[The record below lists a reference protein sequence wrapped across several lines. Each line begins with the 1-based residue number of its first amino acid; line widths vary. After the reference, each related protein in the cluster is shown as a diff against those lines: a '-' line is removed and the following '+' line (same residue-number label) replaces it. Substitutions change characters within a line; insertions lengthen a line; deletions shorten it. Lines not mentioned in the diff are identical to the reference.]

1 MNEKLKPYAEFLEA
15 TAEKLVEYQPQKVVL
30 CAILPE
36 GEVMTAYLGDVG
48 PQSKA
53 LMAHSIECDSIMD
66 VMRAN
71 AGEIIRAAEE
81 QEGDDNA

>member
-1 MNEKLKPYAEFLEA
+1 MDEKLKPYAEFLEA
-15 TAEKLVEYQPQKVVL
+15 IAEKLVEYQPQKVVL

-53 LMAHSIECDSIMD
+53 LMAHTLYSHSIMD
-66 VMRAN
+66 IMRAN
-71 AGEIIRAAEE
+71 AGEIIRAAGE
-81 QEGDDNA
+81 QEGEDNA